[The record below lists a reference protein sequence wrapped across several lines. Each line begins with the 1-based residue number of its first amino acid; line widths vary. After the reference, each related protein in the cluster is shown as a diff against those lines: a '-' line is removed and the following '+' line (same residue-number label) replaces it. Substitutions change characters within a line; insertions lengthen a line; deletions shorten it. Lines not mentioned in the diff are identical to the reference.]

1 MRCALK
7 EMRSVQEAEIPGSRG
22 LHMGR
27 APVLQMLASTC
38 TSELLFFVLFFP
50 PQLLL
55 CWGCCRL
62 LAGVR

>member
-1 MRCALK
+1 MRYALK

-38 TSELLFFVLFFP
+38 TSELLFFVLFS
-50 PQLLL
+50 LRS
-55 CWGCCRL
+55 CCY
-62 LAGVR
+62 AGDAVAF

>member
-1 MRCALK
+1 MRSALK
-7 EMRSVQEAEIPGSRG
+7 EMRSVQKAEVPGSCG

-38 TSELLFFVLFFP
+38 TSELLFFVLFS
-50 PQLLL
+50 QLLL